1 MEKINIYIHTSI
13 RSVRQQ
19 AMGFI
24 IWVLEFMTSKGEPA
38 TITNKKE
45 ITASWKEAELTALTQ
60 ALSRVKKPCELTIY
74 TENINIISSLN
85 NGWVDKWAVNDWKNA
100 KGEQIENADKW
111 QELHK
116 AIAIHTVS
124 QALDKENEY
133 TSWMYS
139 ECGEEMK
146 ETEKQYLRA
155 RATLEHII
163 ESLESLDITTVE
175 KNTDLKN
182 LITDST
188 EILFEKFGFLRTGKN
203 TGFVKIENEESKEK
217 TLYTEDC
224 KSTDSVITVH

>member
-45 ITASWKEAELTALTQ
+45 ITATWKEAELTALIQ
-60 ALSRVKKPCELTIY
+60 ALVRVKKPCELTIF
-74 TENINIISSLN
+74 TENINIISAFN
-85 NGWVDKWAVNDWKNA
+85 NGWMDKWSANDWKNA

-111 QELHK
+111 QELYK
-116 AIAIHTVS
+116 VISMHTIS
-124 QALDKENEY
+124 EALDKENEY

-139 ECGEEMK
+139 ECGEEIK
-146 ETEKQYLRA
+146 ESEKQYLRA
-155 RATLEHII
+155 RTTLEHII
-163 ESLESLDITTVE
+163 ESLESLDIPTVE
-175 KNTDLKN
+175 KNTDLKK

-188 EILFEKFGFLRTGKN
+188 EILFEKFDFLRAGKN
-203 TGFVKIENEESKEK
+203 TGLVRIENTESKEK
-217 TLYTEDC
+217 TLYTENE
-224 KSTDSVITVH
+224 KTADSEIIVH